1 MTGNFHILD
10 ILKLFWYPQFQT
22 LIINAHACL
31 HMQTS
36 TSIRVSTSVRERLK
50 EFKVHPN
57 ESFDD
62 VIDRLLNNAIDEE
75 PLSDETI
82 KAIEESLEDLKAGRV
97 YTLEEIRNELR

>member
-1 MTGNFHILD
+1 MPDYENAGGEWYD
-10 ILKLFWYPQFQT
+10 PQKLIVSA
-22 LIINAHACL
+22 LANSGMHS
-31 HMQTS
+31 S
-36 TSIRVSTSVRERLK
+36 TSIRVSTSVRDRLK

-62 VIDRLLNNAIDEE
+62 VIGRLLDSAIDEE

-97 YTLEEIRNELR
+97 YTLEELKKELGL